1 MLVYVKSN
9 TGQALM
15 PTSRFGHV
23 RKLLKTNK
31 AKVIQACP
39 FTIQLLY
46 ESTNHT
52 QEVSLGI
59 DAGSKTVGVSA
70 TTASKVLF
78 EAEVELRNDIV
89 SLIATRREAR
99 HFRRYRKTRYRKAR
113 FNNRK
118 KPKGWLAPSTVN
130 KIESHL
136 TIIKKVNDILPIS
149 QTIVEVASFD
159 MQVLQA
165 DWAELARPKG
175 EGYQNGPQKGF
186 WNAREYVLWRDGH
199 VCQCCHGKSKDKIL
213 NVHHLES
220 RKTGGDAPN
229 NLATLCETCHDGYHD
244 GDIKLPPNLKR
255 GIPLRDAAFMGIM
268 RWAFY
273 NEVKSLYDNVSL
285 TYGYL
290 TKNTRIE
297 NKLEKEHIVDARVI
311 SGNPLAIPQ
320 DKIYVFRKVRCHN
333 RQLHKSNFI
342 KGGIRKSNQ
351 APHSV
356 HGYQLFDIV
365 KYKEQEY
372 ILYGRR
378 QSGYFDIRALDGTK
392 VNKGSIS
399 YKKLTFVRHSQNYI
413 IQTKNI

>member
-46 ESTNHT
+46 DSTNHT

-89 SLIATRREAR
+89 NLIATRREAR
-99 HFRRYRKTRYRKAR
+99 RSRRYRKTRYRKVK
-113 FNNRK
+113 FDNRK
-118 KPKGWLAPSTVN
+118 KPKDWLAPSTVN

-149 QTIVEVASFD
+149 KTIVEVASFD
-159 MQVLQA
+159 MQALQA

-175 EGYQNGPQKGF
+175 KEYQNGPQKGF

-229 NLATLCETCHDGYHD
+229 NLATLCETCHLSYH
-244 GDIKLPPNLKR
+244 GNKIELPPGLKR
-255 GIPLRDAAFMGIM
+255 GIPLRDAAFMSIM

-273 NEVKSLYDNVSL
+273 NQVKELYDNVSL

-297 NKLEKEHIVDARVI
+297 NKLEKEHIIDARVI
-311 SGNPLAIPQ
+311 SGNPLAVP
-320 DKIYVFRKVRCHN
+320 DVIYKYKKVRRHN
-333 RQLHKSNFI
+333 RQIHKSNFV
-342 KGGIRKSNQ
+342 KGGVRKLNQ
-351 APHSV
+351 APHLV
-356 HGYQLFDIV
+356 KGFALFDEVITKNK
-365 KYKEQEY
+365 KYY
-372 ILYGRR
+372 INGRR
-378 QSGYFDIRALDGTK
+378 LQGAFILKNLTGEKLEIVPSKINFLYHNSGFITELVK
-392 VNKGSIS
+392 
-399 YKKLTFVRHSQNYI
+399 
-413 IQTKNI
+413 